1 MGSPVGSAM
10 LAQVGQVIVATFIV
24 WQLAFVDGCG
34 PQKPPPKRPPV
45 NFTCGTGLDEER
57 DGQRIIG
64 GDEAE
69 QHSIPWQV
77 ALVSYWSGGKPF
89 CGGTI
94 ISPFHILTAAHCTFV
109 PAIYVRVGE
118 HDITTHNDNS
128 TLHKVACI
136 TDHPTYNGKPMDNDF
151 AVITLE
157 EPLDLTS
164 NKSFARAACLPPDNP
179 EPVFVPNV
187 TMFTVS
193 GWGLMEEGG
202 EDQPQVLH
210 HVQVPH
216 YNRDIC
222 SKAYTNHTDYPEI
235 ITENMLCAG
244 HADGGIDSCQ
254 GDSGG
259 PLTWNDGGVETV
271 VGVVSWGIG
280 CGRPELPGVYSRV
293 SKQVEWIKSLGIE
306 GQEARNK
313 CPPCQGILC
322 IFG

>member
-1 MGSPVGSAM
+1 MGPVGSAM
-10 LAQVGQVIVATFIV
+10 LTQVGQVIVVTFIV
-24 WQLAFVDGCG
+24 WQLASVDGCG

-45 NFTCGTGLDEER
+45 NFTCGKGLDEER

-136 TDHPTYNGKPMDNDF
+136 TDHPTYNGKPMDN
-151 AVITLE
+151 
-157 EPLDLTS
+157 
-164 NKSFARAACLPPDNP
+164 
-179 EPVFVPNV
+179 
-187 TMFTVS
+187 
-193 GWGLMEEGG
+193 
-202 EDQPQVLH
+202 
-210 HVQVPH
+210 
-216 YNRDIC
+216 
-222 SKAYTNHTDYPEI
+222 HTDYPEI